1 MRRTKKFAL
10 LLIGCAALLLTG
22 SSFAYWSGQI
32 EHTNRLQADRMQAV
46 IQEEFVQGSKP
57 SGTVAKKV
65 SFQNASSNAA
75 FLRVC
80 YAETWQKTEAG
91 EEMLLNNQV
100 NGTEVAAKH
109 WLDGFAG
116 TGGAWWNGNDG
127 WFYYRKILKPGESTA
142 NILESVSFPTY
153 SGAFAEYADASYQLY
168 FRMELLQASD
178 SAFTLNSAEVNAN
191 ASAAV
196 FGRTAVINADGSS
209 VSWQ

>member
-57 SGTVAKKV
+57 SGTVTKKV

-80 YAETWQKTEAG
+80 YAETWQKKEEG
-91 EEMLLNNQV
+91 EGMLLNNQV
-100 NGTEVAAKH
+100 NGTEVAEKH

-142 NILESVSFPTY
+142 NILESVSFPSY
-153 SGAFAEYADASYQLY
+153 SGAFTEYADASYQLY

-191 ASAAV
+191 ASAVV
-196 FGRTAVINADGSS
+196 FGRTAVIDADGSS